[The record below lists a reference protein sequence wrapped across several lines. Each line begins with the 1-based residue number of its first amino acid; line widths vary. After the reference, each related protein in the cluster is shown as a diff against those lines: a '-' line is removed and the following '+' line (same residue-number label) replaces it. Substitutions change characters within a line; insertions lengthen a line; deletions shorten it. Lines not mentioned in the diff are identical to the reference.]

1 MLPEQTGKPAPAP
14 GLSERCAF
22 GLWGRGLGGG
32 RGSARP
38 FQGGHVG
45 MNYIDVIGM
54 LAGGLTTVSL
64 VPQVLKI
71 WRTRSANDISL
82 GMFALF
88 GLGVV
93 LWLADGLLID
103 ALPVIVANAV
113 TLVLTLTI
121 ILMKWR
127 FGG

>member
-1 MLPEQTGKPAPAP
+1 
-14 GLSERCAF
+14 
-22 GLWGRGLGGG
+22 
-32 RGSARP
+32 
-38 FQGGHVG
+38 

>member
-1 MLPEQTGKPAPAP
+1 
-14 GLSERCAF
+14 
-22 GLWGRGLGGG
+22 
-32 RGSARP
+32 
-38 FQGGHVG
+38 

-88 GLGVV
+88 GFGVL
-93 LWLADGLLID
+93 LWLAYGLLID

-121 ILMKWR
+121 VLMKWR